1 MVTYCLIMKKS
12 YDNDDYNDDDKN
24 DKVTNDN
31 HTIFLAFT
39 FFAALAS

>member
-39 FFAALAS
+39 FFAVLAS